1 MSACRSVVCCSDLKL
16 AFAAYSAPSF
26 QAALPEAQFK
36 AITAGLIAQ
45 YGQPLAVEAATST
58 DGHAGTVR
66 LRFERGVGTIA
77 LAIGSAPDDR
87 VVGLRI
93 TGFDMADDSFARVA
107 ADLAALPGRTGFLV
121 AALDDDTTKIGRAP
135 CRERVFLYL

>member
-16 AFAAYSAPSF
+16 AFAAYFAPSF
-26 QAALPEAQFK
+26 QAAIPEAQFK

-77 LAIGSAPDDR
+77 LAIGSAPDER
-87 VVGLRI
+87 GGGLRI
-93 TGFDMADDSFARVA
+93 TGFGMADDRF
-107 ADLAALPGRTGFLV
+107 
-121 AALDDDTTKIGRAP
+121 DTGRAW
-135 CRERVFLYL
+135 CGERG